1 MYLLLR
7 QFSGKSLSLIGALV
21 YVYAPYRAVDL
32 YIRGAIGEIV
42 SFIFLPLIILS
53 LVKIYQAGS
62 FGWIGTGGLALAS
75 LVLSHNITAY
85 MFFPFVGLL
94 IILQFFL
101 TSSKKQYF
109 AKVGLMIFLGFL
121 TSIFFWLPALI
132 ESDLVKYDT
141 VFNFV
146 DHFPTFL
153 QLITPYWGYGAS
165 VPGPGDGMSFFLG
178 GANILILIGGFLLF
192 IFKYKEIEN
201 QKKVFIVW
209 ALSAI
214 AVAIFLMNYRSI
226 IVWNKFPLLPY
237 FQFPWRFL
245 ILTTFFIPLLLVIFE
260 KLRMKR
266 YLFIILSLIVMLP
279 AMFYFRPQDF
289 LGRVD
294 EYYLNRYIPHPSVS
308 EEYKKT
314 QEEYLRLPK
323 DTQMRPNRIY
333 PRATSE
339 DPSINE
345 IIVLNDLDAVLKIA
359 SDKGTVINYNKYY
372 FPGWVVKIDDKIT
385 EISPGLPFGQITF
398 FVPAGTHNVNVN
410 FEETLFKKTLNAIS
424 FSSFLVSLW
433 LVKNLWIRSKKS
445 GHLS

>member
-1 MYLLLR
+1 
-7 QFSGKSLSLIGALV
+7 
-21 YVYAPYRAVDL
+21 
-32 YIRGAIGEIV
+32 
-42 SFIFLPLIILS
+42 
-53 LVKIYQAGS
+53 
-62 FGWIGTGGLALAS
+62 
-75 LVLSHNITAY
+75 
-85 MFFPFVGLL
+85 
-94 IILQFFL
+94 
-101 TSSKKQYF
+101 
-109 AKVGLMIFLGFL
+109 
-121 TSIFFWLPALI
+121 
-132 ESDLVKYDT
+132 
-141 VFNFV
+141 
-146 DHFPTFL
+146 
-153 QLITPYWGYGAS
+153 
-165 VPGPGDGMSFFLG
+165 
-178 GANILILIGGFLLF
+178 
-192 IFKYKEIEN
+192 
-201 QKKVFIVW
+201 
-209 ALSAI
+209 
-214 AVAIFLMNYRSI
+214 
-226 IVWNKFPLLPY
+226 
-237 FQFPWRFL
+237 
-245 ILTTFFIPLLLVIFE
+245 
-260 KLRMKR
+260 
-266 YLFIILSLIVMLP
+266 MLP